1 MMDPIEKFH
10 AHLDLCAQCREHP
23 FDLCEAGGRLLVA
36 TAGPSKPFSMGS
48 TVTGRPV
55 SEPRLQNI
63 PIRTELG
70 KQIRNAF
77 VAQPGEMFIAG
88 NYSALE
94 IRMYQEF
101 GGDHDAHDVK
111 DSSCMFCE
119 AGIPKRGAK

>member
-1 MMDPIEKFH
+1 MDPIEKFH
-10 AHLDLCAQCREHP
+10 AHLDLCEQCREHP

-36 TAGPSKPFSMGS
+36 AGESAAKTLGVPLP
-48 TVTGRPV
+48 TGRAPT
-55 SEPRLQNI
+55 EPRMQDI

-70 KQIRNAF
+70 KQIRDAF
-77 VAQPGEMFIAG
+77 APRPGETFIAM

-94 IRMYQEF
+94 MRMYQEF

-119 AGIPKRGAK
+119 AGIPKRRT